1 MHSFQAFLCA
11 TLNWTET
18 LNWTDTQIQTI
29 FKFGQSLQLPVWQS
43 VGIYHLSKRKIGH
56 TLI

>member
-11 TLNWTET
+11 TLNWTH
-18 LNWTDTQIQTI
+18 TQIQTI
-29 FKFGQSLQLPVWQS
+29 LKLGQTLQLPVRQS
-43 VGIYHLSKRKIGH
+43 VSIYHLPKRKVGH